1 MGVLLSVGDGDE
13 GWDWGFV
20 FFLPLFFSPVLSFWE
35 GEGEGVGVGEGD
47 SFGPEKIWLVP
58 FGGRPRL
65 GLGLVASGRS
75 SVGGSSVGGFPL
87 KGISGWIASNSACP
101 SSAWSASAMAWT
113 VRTLLMSLSCMLS
126 AFGWD
131 DDVEGVAVKVAPLA
145 LPLCSLPSVR

>member
-13 GWDWGFV
+13 GWDWGVV

-65 GLGLVASGRS
+65 GLGWVASGRS
-75 SVGGSSVGGFPL
+75 SVGGSSVGG
-87 KGISGWIASNSACP
+87 ISGWRACHSALP
-101 SSAWSASAMAWT
+101 SSASRASAIACMVDW
-113 VRTLLMSLSCMLS
+113 LCMSFSSFS
-126 AFGWD
+126 ALVLYEMVD
-131 DDVEGVAVKVAPLA
+131 GVMVMVAPLGF
-145 LPLCSLPSVR
+145 PS